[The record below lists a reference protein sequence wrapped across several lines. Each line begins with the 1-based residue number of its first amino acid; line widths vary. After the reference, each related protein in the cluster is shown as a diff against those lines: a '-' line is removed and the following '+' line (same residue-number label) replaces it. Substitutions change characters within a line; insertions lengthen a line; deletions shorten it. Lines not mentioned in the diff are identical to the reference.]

1 MWSAGRRDRN
11 AFIGCLAAIA
21 FAVIGTTDMIVALWS
36 QNHRMAVFPN
46 PCPLCD
52 VLGYITGAIGLVMAV
67 VFVVG
72 CFIAISRVGF
82 PRR

>member
-1 MWSAGRRDRN
+1 MGSVNGRNRA

>member
-21 FAVIGTTDMIVALWS
+21 FGMVGGTDMAVALWS

-52 VLGYITGAIGLVMAV
+52 PSVALCQIRDY
-67 VFVVG
+67 
-72 CFIAISRVGF
+72 
-82 PRR
+82 